1 MKGLSTALAVTMMA
15 GIFGMRDSTTDV
27 ALMMQYTLLRP
38 GVVVAPE
45 MEETDDS
52 ELEIVDE
59 GVASFYGSQ
68 FAGRRTANG
77 EVFDPNAMTAAHP
90 SLPFGS
96 ELRVTNAHNG
106 ESVVVRV
113 NDRGPFTGGRVID
126 LSKAAAQEI
135 GMIRSGTAP
144 VVVELID

>member
-45 MEETDDS
+45 MEADEP
-52 ELEIVDE
+52 ELEIIDE

-68 FAGRRTANG
+68 FAGRQTANG
-77 EVFDPNAMTAAHP
+77 EVFDPGAMTAAHP

-96 ELRVTNAHNG
+96 ELRVTNARNG
-106 ESVVVRV
+106 QSVVVRV

-135 GMIRSGTAP
+135 GMVRSGTAP